1 MTPELRSAFLC
12 VFVGGFG
19 VSVSVWGVGLARF
32 VGSAGRW
39 WWGLFQLFGLL
50 VGSSAVALG
59 GVWGVVLAWLVGAA
73 GRLRLGPAPALRWA
87 GGLCCCGP
95 LGGLG
100 CFCLLSCLR
109 FF

>member
-1 MTPELRSAFLC
+1 VTPELRSAFC
-12 VFVGGFG
+12 VCLWG
-19 VSVSVWGVGLARF
+19 VSGSRFGGVGLARF